1 MDSQSKENKCLGR
14 ELERAASARG
24 RIGGADAPI
33 VILRREDEGCEP
45 EVGVYEV
52 EGEVEG
58 ILRYEDWEDER
69 WYP

>member
-14 ELERAASARG
+14 ELESAASTRG
-24 RIGGADAPI
+24 RIGGADAFI
-33 VILRREDEGCEP
+33 VVLRREDEGCKP
-45 EVGVYEV
+45 EVRVYEV

-58 ILRYEDWEDER
+58 FLGHEDWEDER